1 MSSSPLVEPM
11 QSRKSKSQLFS
22 LTLIWKV
29 NQAGLL
35 LVVKP
40 HLVKTTHYTGVG
52 QSNLALHVPTL

>member
-11 QSRKSKSQLFS
+11 QSRKGKSQVFS

-52 QSNLALHVPTL
+52 QSSLALHAPAL